1 MEFLKL
7 PSLIH
12 VFIVNNFHLL
22 GLFGDSAG
30 KEPVFQFLNNFI
42 HTSKFV
48 HGNLMMHQLTKKGK
62 GGKIQTSKSCVKSY
76 IPTKIPVLFFRFF
89 SFARTYIFKNS
100 RSRKQLFLLSDVSSR
115 VAKVELRYVLFI
127 AISDS
132 GSAEY
137 KKSRV
142 FSRFSVQKKPKFRSG

>member
-76 IPTKIPVLFFRFF
+76 IPTKIPVLFFRFYF
-89 SFARTYIFKNS
+89 LRENLYIQEFKI
-100 RSRKQLFLLSDVSSR
+100 K
-115 VAKVELRYVLFI
+115 K
-127 AISDS
+127 AII
-132 GSAEY
+132 
-137 KKSRV
+137 
-142 FSRFSVQKKPKFRSG
+142 FCSVM

>member
-76 IPTKIPVLFFRFF
+76 VPTKIPVLFFRFF
-89 SFARTYIFKNS
+89 FPS
-100 RSRKQLFLLSDVSSR
+100 RELIHSRIQDQESNYFLLSDVSSQ
-115 VAKVELRYVLFI
+115 
-127 AISDS
+127 
-132 GSAEY
+132 
-137 KKSRV
+137 V
-142 FSRFSVQKKPKFRSG
+142 FSGFSVQKKPKSWSG